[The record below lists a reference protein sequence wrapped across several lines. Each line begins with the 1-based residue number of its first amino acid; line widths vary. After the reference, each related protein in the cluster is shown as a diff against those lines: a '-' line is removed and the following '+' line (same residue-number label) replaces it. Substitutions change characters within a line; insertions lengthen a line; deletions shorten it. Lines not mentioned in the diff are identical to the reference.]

1 MRRIFLQRLI
11 QILAGSA
18 LSSLAIPAIGSA
30 YKEVEWD
37 ELMPEGWRKK
47 VILELTRMR
56 RYGSLTDGDPRADE
70 AYARLKKTWNAAP
83 PTKTYIGKPIRI
95 AGYVVPLD
103 AERMQSSEFLLV
115 PYFGACIHSP
125 PPPANQIVHVVL
137 AKPAKRLRLMDVVW
151 VTGPL
156 SATQTD
162 SHMGVASY
170 RIEARQVAPYN
181 EKKR

>member
-1 MRRIFLQRLI
+1 MRRIFLRRLI
-11 QILAGSA
+11 QVLAGSA

-70 AYARLKKTWNAAP
+70 AYARLKKTWDAAP

-103 AERMQSSEFLLV
+103 AERMQSSDFLLV
-115 PYFGACIHSP
+115 PYFGACVHSP
-125 PPPANQIVHVVL
+125 PPPANQIILIKPPKGSRFRTMDAIWVEGILTEGKTSSEVGTSTYVL
-137 AKPAKRLRLMDVVW
+137 TADKITL
-151 VTGPL
+151 
-156 SATQTD
+156 
-162 SHMGVASY
+162 Y
-170 RIEARQVAPYN
+170 R
-181 EKKR
+181 

>member
-1 MRRIFLQRLI
+1 MRRIFLRRLI
-11 QILAGSA
+11 QVLAGSVI
-18 LSSLAIPAIGSA
+18 SSMAIPAIGSA

-70 AYARLKKTWNAAP
+70 AYARLKKTWDAAP

-115 PYFGACIHSP
+115 PYFGACVHSP
-125 PPPANQIVHVVL
+125 PPPANQIIL
-137 AKPAKRLRLMDVVW
+137 IKPPKGSRLRTMDAIW
-151 VTGPL
+151 VEGILTEGKTSSEVGTSTYVLTADKITP
-156 SATQTD
+156 
-162 SHMGVASY
+162 Y
-170 RIEARQVAPYN
+170 R
-181 EKKR
+181 

>member
-1 MRRIFLQRLI
+1 MRRIFLRRLI
-11 QILAGSA
+11 QVLAGSA
-18 LSSLAIPAIGSA
+18 LSSMAIPAIGSA

-70 AYARLKKTWNAAP
+70 AYARLKKTWDAAQ
-83 PTKTYIGKPIRI
+83 PTKTSNGKPIRI

-115 PYFGACIHSP
+115 PYFGACVHSP
-125 PPPANQIVHVVL
+125 PPPANQIILIKPPKGSRFRTMDAIWVEGILTEGKTSSEVGTSTYVL
-137 AKPAKRLRLMDVVW
+137 TADKITP
-151 VTGPL
+151 
-156 SATQTD
+156 
-162 SHMGVASY
+162 Y
-170 RIEARQVAPYN
+170 R
-181 EKKR
+181 

>member
-1 MRRIFLQRLI
+1 MRRIFLRRLI
-11 QILAGSA
+11 QVLAGSA

-70 AYARLKKTWNAAP
+70 AYARLKKTWDAAP

-125 PPPANQIVHVVL
+125 PPPANQIIL
-137 AKPAKRLRLMDVVW
+137 IKPPKGSRFRTMDAIW
-151 VTGPL
+151 VEGILTEGKTSSEVGTSTYILTADKITP
-156 SATQTD
+156 
-162 SHMGVASY
+162 Y
-170 RIEARQVAPYN
+170 R
-181 EKKR
+181 

>member
-1 MRRIFLQRLI
+1 MRRIFLRRLI
-11 QILAGSA
+11 QVLAGSA
-18 LSSLAIPAIGSA
+18 LSSMAIPAIGSA

-70 AYARLKKTWNAAP
+70 AYARLKKTWDAAP

-103 AERMQSSEFLLV
+103 AERMQSSDFLLV
-115 PYFGACIHSP
+115 PYFGACVHSP
-125 PPPANQIVHVVL
+125 PPPANQIILIKPPKGSRFRTMDAIWVEGILTEGKTSSEVGTSTYVL
-137 AKPAKRLRLMDVVW
+137 TADKITP
-151 VTGPL
+151 
-156 SATQTD
+156 
-162 SHMGVASY
+162 Y
-170 RIEARQVAPYN
+170 R
-181 EKKR
+181 

>member
-1 MRRIFLQRLI
+1 MRRIFLRRLI
-11 QILAGSA
+11 QVLAGSA
-18 LSSLAIPAIGSA
+18 LSSMAIPAIGSA

-70 AYARLKKTWNAAP
+70 AYARLKKTWDAAP

-125 PPPANQIVHVVL
+125 PPPANQIIL
-137 AKPAKRLRLMDVVW
+137 IKPPKGSRLRTMDAIW
-151 VTGPL
+151 VEGILAEGKTSSEVGTSTYILTADKITP
-156 SATQTD
+156 
-162 SHMGVASY
+162 Y
-170 RIEARQVAPYN
+170 R
-181 EKKR
+181 

>member
-11 QILAGSA
+11 HVLAGAA
-18 LSSLAIPAIGSA
+18 LSSMALPAISSA

-70 AYARLKKTWNAAP
+70 AYARLKKTWDAAP

-125 PPPANQIVHVVL
+125 PPPANQIIL
-137 AKPAKRLRLMDVVW
+137 IKPPKGSRLRTMDAIW
-151 VTGPL
+151 VEGILAEGKTSSEVGTSTYILTADKITP
-156 SATQTD
+156 
-162 SHMGVASY
+162 Y
-170 RIEARQVAPYN
+170 R
-181 EKKR
+181 

>member
-1 MRRIFLQRLI
+1 M
-11 QILAGSA
+11 
-18 LSSLAIPAIGSA
+18 AIPAIGSA

-70 AYARLKKTWNAAP
+70 AYARLKKTWDAAP

-103 AERMQSSEFLLV
+103 AERMQSSDFLLV
-115 PYFGACIHSP
+115 PYFGACVHSP
-125 PPPANQIVHVVL
+125 PPPANQIILIKPPKGSRFRTMDAIWVEGILTEGKTSSEVGTSTYVL
-137 AKPAKRLRLMDVVW
+137 TADKITP
-151 VTGPL
+151 
-156 SATQTD
+156 
-162 SHMGVASY
+162 Y
-170 RIEARQVAPYN
+170 R
-181 EKKR
+181 

>member
-1 MRRIFLQRLI
+1 MRRIFLLRLI
-11 QILAGSA
+11 QVLAGSA

-70 AYARLKKTWNAAP
+70 AYARLKKTWDAAP

-115 PYFGACIHSP
+115 PYFGACVHSP
-125 PPPANQIVHVVL
+125 PPPANQIIL
-137 AKPAKRLRLMDVVW
+137 IKPPKGSRLRTMDAIW
-151 VTGPL
+151 VEGILAEGKTSSEVGTSTYILTADKITP
-156 SATQTD
+156 
-162 SHMGVASY
+162 Y
-170 RIEARQVAPYN
+170 R
-181 EKKR
+181 

>member
-70 AYARLKKTWNAAP
+70 AYARLKKTWDAAP

-125 PPPANQIVHVVL
+125 PPPANQIIL
-137 AKPAKRLRLMDVVW
+137 IKPPKGSRLRTMDAIW
-151 VTGPL
+151 VEGILAEGKTSSEVGTSTYILTADKITP
-156 SATQTD
+156 
-162 SHMGVASY
+162 Y
-170 RIEARQVAPYN
+170 R
-181 EKKR
+181 

>member
-1 MRRIFLQRLI
+1 MRRIFLRRLI
-11 QILAGSA
+11 QVLAGSA
-18 LSSLAIPAIGSA
+18 LSSMAIPAIGSA

-37 ELMPEGWRKK
+37 ELIPEGWRKK

-70 AYARLKKTWNAAP
+70 AYARLKKTWDAAP

-115 PYFGACIHSP
+115 PYFGACVHSP
-125 PPPANQIVHVVL
+125 PPPANQIIL
-137 AKPAKRLRLMDVVW
+137 IKPPKGSRFRTMDAIW
-151 VTGPL
+151 VEGILTEGKTSSEVGTSTYILTADKITP
-156 SATQTD
+156 
-162 SHMGVASY
+162 Y
-170 RIEARQVAPYN
+170 R
-181 EKKR
+181 

>member
-1 MRRIFLQRLI
+1 M
-11 QILAGSA
+11 
-18 LSSLAIPAIGSA
+18 AIPAIGSA

-70 AYARLKKTWNAAP
+70 AYARLKKTWDAAP

-115 PYFGACIHSP
+115 PYFGACVHSP
-125 PPPANQIVHVVL
+125 PPPANQIILIKPPKGSRFRTMDAIWVEGILTEGKTSSEVGTSTYVL
-137 AKPAKRLRLMDVVW
+137 TADKITP
-151 VTGPL
+151 
-156 SATQTD
+156 
-162 SHMGVASY
+162 Y
-170 RIEARQVAPYN
+170 R
-181 EKKR
+181 

>member
-1 MRRIFLQRLI
+1 MRRIFLRRLI
-11 QILAGSA
+11 QVLAGSVI
-18 LSSLAIPAIGSA
+18 SSMAIPAIGSA

-70 AYARLKKTWNAAP
+70 AYARLKKTWDAAP

-103 AERMQSSEFLLV
+103 AERMQSSDFLLV
-115 PYFGACIHSP
+115 PYFGACVHSP
-125 PPPANQIVHVVL
+125 PPPANQIILIKPPKGSRFRTMDAIWVEGILTEGKTSSEVGTSTYVL
-137 AKPAKRLRLMDVVW
+137 TADKITP
-151 VTGPL
+151 
-156 SATQTD
+156 
-162 SHMGVASY
+162 Y
-170 RIEARQVAPYN
+170 R
-181 EKKR
+181 

>member
-1 MRRIFLQRLI
+1 MRRIFLRHLI
-11 QILAGSA
+11 QVLAGSA

-70 AYARLKKTWNAAP
+70 AYARLKKTWDAAP

-103 AERMQSSEFLLV
+103 AERMQSSDFLLV
-115 PYFGACIHSP
+115 PYFGACVHSP
-125 PPPANQIVHVVL
+125 PPPANQIILIKPPKGSRFRTMDAIWVEGILTEGKTSSEVGTSTYVL
-137 AKPAKRLRLMDVVW
+137 TADKITP
-151 VTGPL
+151 
-156 SATQTD
+156 
-162 SHMGVASY
+162 Y
-170 RIEARQVAPYN
+170 R
-181 EKKR
+181 

>member
-1 MRRIFLQRLI
+1 MRRIFLRRLI
-11 QILAGSA
+11 QVLAGSA

-70 AYARLKKTWNAAP
+70 AYARLKKTWDAAP
-83 PTKTYIGKPIRI
+83 PTKTYIGKPIRS

-103 AERMQSSEFLLV
+103 AERMQSSDFLLV
-115 PYFGACIHSP
+115 PYFGACVHSP
-125 PPPANQIVHVVL
+125 PPPANQIILIKPPKGSRFRTMDAIWVEGILTEGKTSSEVGTSTYVL
-137 AKPAKRLRLMDVVW
+137 TADKITP
-151 VTGPL
+151 
-156 SATQTD
+156 
-162 SHMGVASY
+162 Y
-170 RIEARQVAPYN
+170 R
-181 EKKR
+181 

>member
-1 MRRIFLQRLI
+1 MRRIFLRRLI
-11 QILAGSA
+11 QVLAGSA

-37 ELMPEGWRKK
+37 ELMPDGWRKK

-70 AYARLKKTWNAAP
+70 AYARLKKTWDAAP

-115 PYFGACIHSP
+115 PYFGACVHSP
-125 PPPANQIVHVVL
+125 PPPANQIILIKPPKGSRFRTMDAIWVEGILTEGKTSSEVGTSTYVL
-137 AKPAKRLRLMDVVW
+137 TADKITP
-151 VTGPL
+151 
-156 SATQTD
+156 
-162 SHMGVASY
+162 Y
-170 RIEARQVAPYN
+170 R
-181 EKKR
+181 

>member
-1 MRRIFLQRLI
+1 MRRIFLRRLI
-11 QILAGSA
+11 QVLAGSA

-70 AYARLKKTWNAAP
+70 AYARLKKTWDAAP

-125 PPPANQIVHVVL
+125 PPPANQIILIKPPKGSRFRTMDAIWVEGILTEGKTSSEVGTSTYVL
-137 AKPAKRLRLMDVVW
+137 TADKITP
-151 VTGPL
+151 
-156 SATQTD
+156 
-162 SHMGVASY
+162 Y
-170 RIEARQVAPYN
+170 R
-181 EKKR
+181 